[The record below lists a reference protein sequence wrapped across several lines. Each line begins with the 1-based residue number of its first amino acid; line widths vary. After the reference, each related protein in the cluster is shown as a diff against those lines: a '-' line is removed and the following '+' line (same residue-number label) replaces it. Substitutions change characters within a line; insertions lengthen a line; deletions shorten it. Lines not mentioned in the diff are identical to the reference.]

1 MGFSDTLNEI
11 RMSMADT
18 FHIGRRKLMA
28 EKQRIIAGGHKT
40 SGKVTRVKT
49 CWWIKV
55 NTKAARLHALD
66 GAKFPHIIYFTYHV
80 NGTAYHGS
88 ACVSYYLRCPNV
100 QEAIPVYYDETH
112 PEAYAV
118 SFGASL

>member
-1 MGFSDTLNEI
+1 MGISGTLNEI

-28 EKQRIIAGGHKT
+28 ENQRIIAGGHKT
-40 SGKVTRVKT
+40 SGKVKGVKT
-49 CWWIKV
+49 CWWIKI

-80 NGTAYHGS
+80 SGTAYHGS
-88 ACVSYYLRCPNV
+88 ACVSWYLRCPNAR
-100 QEAIPVYYDETH
+100 ETIPVYYDAEH
-112 PEAYAV
+112 PETYAV
-118 SFGASL
+118 SSGASL